1 MIKRFVIGGL
11 FFTMFFYLAGCGPSG
26 SSLSG
31 EELKRKYP
39 EKRFVE
45 IDGVTLHYEQEGL
58 GKPIVLL
65 HGFPMSTRYWRNLT
79 PGLSYGNTI
88 YNLDLMGFGLSEK
101 PQALSYSLET
111 YVTQLSK
118 FVANFH
124 LDNVTLIGHED
135 GAAIAALYTIRNPG
149 KVRKLVLM
157 NAPLVPAGV
166 SFTRLLPRVPLIGGN
181 FVGDWF
187 MTRTLR
193 GGMAAPTLMTDA
205 LVGEYLKPYQESPG
219 ARVALLKHLT
229 EFDLSSFQEKE
240 FVPNL
245 PTVQTPTLVMWSD
258 NDAYLPLEVGRK
270 IHDLLPNDEFYVVL
284 KSGHY
289 SMEDRPE
296 EVRQVIKEFLDKP
309 IS

>member
-1 MIKRFVIGGL
+1 MSKRFLTDSLL
-11 FFTMFFYLAGCGPSG
+11 FIMLFYLVGCGPSG
-26 SSLSG
+26 PSLSG
-31 EELKRKYP
+31 EELKQKYP

-58 GKPIVLL
+58 GKPVVLL

-79 PGLSYGNTI
+79 PGLTYGNTI

-101 PQALSYSLET
+101 PQNLSYSIET

-118 FVANFH
+118 FIANFH
-124 LDNVTLIGHED
+124 LENVTLIGHEA
-135 GAAIAALYTIRNPG
+135 GAAIAALYAIRNPG

-157 NAPLVPAGV
+157 NAPLVPAST
-166 SFTRLLPRVPLIGGN
+166 SFPRLLPRIPLIGGN

-187 MTRTLR
+187 LTRILR

-205 LVGEYLKPYQESPG
+205 LAGEYLKPYQESPG
-219 ARVALLKHLT
+219 ARVALLKYLT

-245 PTVQTPTLVMWSD
+245 PKVQTPTLLMWSD
-258 NDAYLPLEVGRK
+258 NDAYLSLDVGRK
-270 IHDLLPNDEFYVVL
+270 IHDLLPNDEFKVVL

-296 EVRQVIKEFLDKP
+296 EVRQIVKEFLDTP